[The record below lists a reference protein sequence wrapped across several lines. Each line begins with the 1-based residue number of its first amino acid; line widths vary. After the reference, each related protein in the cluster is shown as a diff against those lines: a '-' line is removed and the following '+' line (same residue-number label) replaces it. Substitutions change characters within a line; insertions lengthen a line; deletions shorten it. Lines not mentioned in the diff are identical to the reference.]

1 MRQLILPLERISK
14 KFDHLSVRKTT
25 LSEFIADSTS
35 RINNEGDYQKFKQL
49 LSELRKSINEDKVE
63 AKNNT
68 RINES
73 ISELIDSNLYGDI
86 LPPVNGVGFLC
97 IHAITASCKGCVLSV
112 LSSSMRLFDACCTA
126 EAISP

>member
-35 RINNEGDYQKFKQL
+35 RINNEGDYQEFKQL

-86 LPPVNGVGFLC
+86 LPPVNGVG
-97 IHAITASCKGCVLSV
+97 
-112 LSSSMRLFDACCTA
+112 SSK
-126 EAISP
+126 